1 MKKSYLVLIAC
12 SVSMALFTACGGGSG
27 TSNEYLSDIPSLE
40 KNYYGKMQEKEQ
52 ALKECTDMEKAFELA
67 KEKDL
72 LKEEWD
78 TKIKE
83 SFTTKP
89 LTKALPFEGLDTK
102 DFTINEIKVESA
114 TKGHMGLKF
123 YITINE
129 DMKDEYGNLK
139 KDVIIYFK
147 ALDKDGKEIEEST
160 TVAVVF
166 NREEMKAGK
175 NIEASATWQS
185 KAIQNMENFAKIQ
198 IINKEEYDTKK

>member
-1 MKKSYLVLIAC
+1 MKKSYLVLIVC
-12 SVSMALFTACGGGSG
+12 SVSMVLFTACGSGSG
-27 TSNEYLSDIPSLE
+27 TSNEYLGDIPSLE
-40 KNYYGKMQEKEQ
+40 KDYYNQMQEKEQ
-52 ALKECTDMEKAFELA
+52 ELKECTDMEKAFELA

-83 SFTTKP
+83 SFTNKP
-89 LTKALPFEGLDTK
+89 LTKAPPFEGLDTK

-114 TKGHMGLKF
+114 TRGHMGLKF
-123 YITINE
+123 YITINT
-129 DMKDEYGNLK
+129 DMKNEYGNLK

-147 ALDKDGKEIEEST
+147 ALDKDGKEIEESA

-175 NIEASATWQS
+175 TIEASATWQS

-198 IINKEEYDTKK
+198 IITKEEYDTKK